1 MIASHFEYYQICL
14 CKFTRAVLQFGLS
27 EKDLASH
34 FAGPAFLPW
43 QRMGNM
49 EAFGGPLSPSWHN
62 FTVGKIYLLLVKSQS
77 SKKCKTDDSALKSY
91 LDYLIYLNL

>member
-62 FTVGKIYLLLVKSQS
+62 FTVGKIYLLLVKSQNP
-77 SKKCKTDDSALKSY
+77 KKCNRAESSVNILFFEKGH
-91 LDYLIYLNL
+91 